1 MTTAP
6 PALGRIRRAPV
17 DFHLMRS
24 RMPLAQEASV
34 FDDREGAG
42 AVVLRRIEKADA
54 ARLAEERA
62 VMEVVDHLSSQWI
75 DRSVY

>member
-1 MTTAP
+1 
-6 PALGRIRRAPV
+6 
-17 DFHLMRS
+17 
-24 RMPLAQEASV
+24 MPLAQEASV

-42 AVVLRRIEKADA
+42 AVVFRRIEKADA

-62 VMEVVDHLSSQWI
+62 VMEVVDHLSSHWI